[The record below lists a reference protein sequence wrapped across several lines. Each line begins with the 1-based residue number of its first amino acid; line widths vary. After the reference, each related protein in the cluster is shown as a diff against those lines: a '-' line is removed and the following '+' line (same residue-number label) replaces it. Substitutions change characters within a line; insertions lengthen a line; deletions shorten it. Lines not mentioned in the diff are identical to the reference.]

1 MPAVVTLQF
10 QGGSVWEHEGERIVL
25 DVGGEAMAEHW
36 FDVAF
41 SALPMIRNAQVYEGS
56 FHSKQ

>member
-1 MPAVVTLQF
+1 
-10 QGGSVWEHEGERIVL
+10 
-25 DVGGEAMAEHW
+25 MAEHW